1 MGCFSSKTK
10 KEIEMKNRQEILN
23 AQYNMRLMAKEMK
36 KMSCE
41 IEKLNKLTEIQQ
53 QQHTLESEMA
63 EVNMEILKRKIA
75 ALEKDIANVGSPGA
89 SSRTDTSWSNYSNS
103 RNYDVSDSESSYS
116 EDSYI
121 FYPNK

>member
-75 ALEKDIANVGSPGA
+75 ALEKQ
-89 SSRTDTSWSNYSNS
+89 
-103 RNYDVSDSESSYS
+103 
-116 EDSYI
+116 
-121 FYPNK
+121 